1 MHYFERLFPFGKF
14 KNVQLQNV
22 DTAYLIHSLENFE
35 LSDDLIWDIKWMI
48 LFKVKGFQM
57 FQLFLEDV
65 ISNSELK
72 YTNQQIEELVLSL
85 SNNIETEDK
94 ISNFK

>member
-1 MHYFERLFPFGKF
+1 MSYFERLFPFGKF